1 MMMEETFK
9 IGTLGK
15 PHGVKG
21 EMAFHFDDDVF
32 DRVDADYLFLK
43 IDGLLVPFFIDEYR
57 FRSDETA
64 LMTFSGIDS
73 EEKAA
78 ELTGCDVYFPRSLAD
93 SDGDAE
99 TVSKAEIV
107 GYEIINEADGQAIG
121 TVEAVDDSTLNTLF
135 EVTTREGNKI
145 LLPVN
150 DDLIKDVDRESRTIT
165 MIIPEG
171 ILSLNKEQ

>member
-1 MMMEETFK
+1 MIDKNDFFR
-9 IGTLGK
+9 IGGIGK

-21 EMAFHFDDDVF
+21 EVAFHFDDDVF
-32 DRVDADYLFLK
+32 DRVDADCLFIQ

-64 LMTFSGIDS
+64 LMTFSGIDT

-93 SDGDAE
+93 SDEDAE
-99 TVSKAEIV
+99 TISKAEII
-107 GYEIINEADGQAIG
+107 GYSIINVADGKIVG
-121 TVEAVDDSTLNTLF
+121 TVETLDDSTLNTLL
-135 EVTTREGNKI
+135 EVTTSEGKEI
-145 LLPVN
+145 LLPVS

-171 ILSLNKEQ
+171 ILSLNK